1 MIDGFLMCSFLP
13 PKQLGVVKLNFESD
27 SLIYLSMLRKVTKE
41 VSDEKSK
48 TKCIICSNIFL
59 STFGLFLIKIHK
71 PC

>member
-13 PKQLGVVKLNFESD
+13 PKQLGVVKLNFQSD

-41 VSDEKSK
+41 FSDEKSK

-59 STFGLFLIKIHK
+59 QHILTVFDKNT
-71 PC
+71 